1 MANNYVTKKEFNELV
16 GEVRGL
22 TEAINKLLKNDTE
35 KEAPSDKSEEV
46 IEEKKTLTKEERL
59 EKKFGTL
66 EERKTFVEYQKK
78 IRAEFSKCYADSK
91 KTLVISPKSKYNKVV
106 DTLANEFKSG
116 EKKWSVKVCKDVFK
130 ANAKKIER

>member
-1 MANNYVTKKEFNELV
+1 MANYVTKKEFNELV

-22 TEAINKLLKNDTE
+22 TDAINKLLKSDTE
-35 KEAPSDKSEEV
+35 KEAPSNKSEEV
-46 IEEKKTLTKEERL
+46 IEEKKSMTKEEWL
-59 EKKFGTL
+59 EKKHGTL
-66 EERKTFVEYQKK
+66 EERKLFVEYQKK

-106 DTLANEFKSG
+106 DTLAEEFKSG
-116 EKKWSVKVCKDVFK
+116 EKKWSAKACKDVFK